1 MNTSADAAEQVVRIS
16 LNGMEVAAKI
26 TGKAAVEVANMLY
39 AVMKDQKKTKGKT
52 RLENLIS
59 SGKPLSVFT
68 LQSED
73 FACFQKEA
81 KRYGVLYYAVRNQ
94 RSDSDGVV
102 DIMVKLD
109 DAARMNCII
118 ERFKL
123 TDTSQTAQVKTEI
136 ERSRTGKQKEDK
148 EVVRPT
154 KSAQEVEQE
163 VQNKEMVQVE
173 KNTAN
178 PKVAKTTKS
187 RQSEPIFNPVVEGA
201 NDNVS
206 KPSVR
211 TELKLIKQELE
222 KEPTGNA
229 KEKVKDKQ
237 NLKTPTKH
245 QQPKVKKKKAK
256 EK

>member
-59 SGKPLSVFT
+59 SGNHYLYLHCSLRILPVFK
-68 LQSED
+68 
-73 FACFQKEA
+73 KEA

-109 DAARMNCII
+109 DAARMNRII

-148 EVVRPT
+148 EVFVLLNQR
-154 KSAQEVEQE
+154 KKL
-163 VQNKEMVQVE
+163 NK
-173 KNTAN
+173 KC
-178 PKVAKTTKS
+178 KIRKWCK
-187 RQSEPIFNPVVEGA
+187 
-201 NDNVS
+201 
-206 KPSVR
+206 
-211 TELKLIKQELE
+211 
-222 KEPTGNA
+222 
-229 KEKVKDKQ
+229 
-237 NLKTPTKH
+237 
-245 QQPKVKKKKAK
+245 
-256 EK
+256 

>member
-1 MNTSADAAEQVVRIS
+1 
-16 LNGMEVAAKI
+16 MEVAAKI

-109 DAARMNCII
+109 DAARMNRII

-148 EVVRPT
+148 EIVHPT
-154 KSAQEVEQE
+154 KSAQEVEKE
-163 VQNKEMVQVE
+163 VQNKEMVQAE

-187 RQSEPIFNPVVEGA
+187 RQSEPIFNL
-201 NDNVS
+201 S
-206 KPSVR
+206 
-211 TELKLIKQELE
+211 LI
-222 KEPTGNA
+222 
-229 KEKVKDKQ
+229 
-237 NLKTPTKH
+237 H
-245 QQPKVKKKKAK
+245 I
-256 EK
+256 

>member
-109 DAARMNCII
+109 DAARMNRII

-163 VQNKEMVQVE
+163 VQNKEMVQAE
-173 KNTAN
+173 KNTVN

-229 KEKVKDKQ
+229 KEKVKGKQ